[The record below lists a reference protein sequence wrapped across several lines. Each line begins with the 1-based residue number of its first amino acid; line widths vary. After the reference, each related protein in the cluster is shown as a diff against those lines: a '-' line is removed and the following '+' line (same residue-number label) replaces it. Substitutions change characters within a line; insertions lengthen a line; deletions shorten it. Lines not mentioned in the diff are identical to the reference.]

1 MKNNKKQLYNYKMN
15 NVDVALG
22 LIDNTDNV
30 ELSDELMTYQMRLIR
45 EIETFYD
52 MVEKEEEE

>member
-52 MVEKEEEE
+52 MLEKEEEE

>member
-30 ELSDELMTYQMRLIR
+30 KLSDELMTYQMRLIR